1 MNIQTR
7 VEKLEQARGTREG
20 CPVCGWTAGAPVVF
34 HVNEDRTQTN
44 NAEQSC
50 EACGRP
56 LLFTIDLKAASE
68 DMTKHDL

>member
-1 MNIQTR
+1 MNLQTR
-7 VEKLEQARGTREG
+7 LEKLEQARRPNVG
-20 CPVCGWTAGAPVVF
+20 CPACGWTAGAPVVF

-56 LLFTIDLKAASE
+56 LLFTIDLKAASAS
-68 DMTKHDL
+68 MTEHDL

>member
-7 VEKLEQARGTREG
+7 VEKLEQARGTGEG
-20 CPVCGWTAGAPVVF
+20 CPVCGWREGCPVVF

-50 EACGRP
+50 AACGRP
-56 LLFTIDLKAASE
+56 LFFTIDLKAASE
-68 DMTKHDL
+68 NLTEPNL